1 MRPPFKTKRQGQEQP
16 STLINNQDMV
26 YNINESIK
34 DIEKKIV
41 IMFTY
46 FMGDKNQYWVVLT

>member
-1 MRPPFKTKRQGQEQP
+1 
-16 STLINNQDMV
+16 MV

-34 DIEKKIV
+34 DIDKKIV